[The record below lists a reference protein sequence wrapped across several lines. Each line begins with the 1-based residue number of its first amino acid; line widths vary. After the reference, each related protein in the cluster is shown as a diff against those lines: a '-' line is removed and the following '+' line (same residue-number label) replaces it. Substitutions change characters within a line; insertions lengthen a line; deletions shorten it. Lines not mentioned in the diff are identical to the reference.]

1 MFSLWMR
8 CCEHKGLSR
17 SDHMVGNGDDRR
29 ARVREQHDS
38 AESLREHEVSG
49 TRALGVGASQGS
61 CGVVGQQGDW
71 VAPSAKL
78 CGLRE
83 ASAAERLQNSAGIL
97 HSETGVP
104 RAPHARAGAQQRR
117 AGAQGGTLSVRSA
130 WATRGLKPRAPYLF
144 RGPNCDASQM
154 R

>member
-78 CGLRE
+78 YRLRE
-83 ASAAERLQNSAGIL
+83 ASTTCTESGCRIGPGQCFLGWLMKRETQKRGRPETRNAED
-97 HSETGVP
+97 T
-104 RAPHARAGAQQRR
+104 
-117 AGAQGGTLSVRSA
+117 RS
-130 WATRGLKPRAPYLF
+130 P
-144 RGPNCDASQM
+144 
-154 R
+154 

>member
-83 ASAAERLQNSAGIL
+83 ASAAERLQNSAEFCTQKLVYRVL
-97 HSETGVP
+97 HMPAQVLSS
-104 RAPHARAGAQQRR
+104 AGQVRR
-117 AGAQGGTLSVRSA
+117 EVR
-130 WATRGLKPRAPYLF
+130 
-144 RGPNCDASQM
+144 
-154 R
+154 